1 MKRNFFILILF
12 FLLADISFPQSNKIR
27 DFSAVDKIII
37 NAISDKSFPA
47 AQLLIGD
54 KNDILYYKNYG
65 TYSYDDSKLLTDSSI
80 FDVASLTKVIA
91 TTSCAMALYEKGL
104 LDLDDYVTK
113 YIPEFASNG
122 KDKIKIKNLLYHNS
136 GLTAWIPFYKTCKN
150 KDDIFKTI
158 YALKPEYPT
167 DSIFI
172 YSDLNMVILQ
182 QVIEEVSGKSLE
194 ELSSEII
201 FAPLG
206 MAYTCFNPRQKMNC
220 VPTEIDSAF
229 RHTLLQG
236 ICQDETAYILNGVSG
251 NAGLFSN
258 AKDLYLFMNMMLN
271 QGSMIDKRRMTS
283 RPIYVRI
290 FKEQTVELFTSKLT
304 TDKYQ
309 NTRALGWDT
318 KPIST
323 QTLPAQC
330 GNLISENSFGH
341 TGYTGTSIWCDKE
354 RGLIIILLT
363 NRTYP
368 HRENQAIKSIRPL
381 IHDEIIKIFDNK

>member
-12 FLLADISFPQSNKIR
+12 FLLADISFPQSDKIR
-27 DFSAVDKIII
+27 DFSTVDKIIT
-37 NAISDKSFPA
+37 NAISEKSFPS

-80 FDVASLTKVIA
+80 FDVASLTKVVA

-113 YIPEFASNG
+113 YIPEFAANG

-136 GLTAWIPFYKTCKN
+136 GLTAWIPFYKTCKS
-150 KDDIFKTI
+150 KDDVLNTI
-158 YALKPEYPT
+158 YALKPEYPV

-182 QVIEEVSGKSLE
+182 QVIEEISGKPLD
-194 ELSSEII
+194 ELSSEIL

-206 MAYTCFNPRQKMNC
+206 MAYTCFNPNNKQNC
-220 VPTEIDSAF
+220 IPTEIDSSF

-236 ICQDETAYILNGVSG
+236 ICQDETAYMLNGISG

-271 QGSMIDKRRMTS
+271 QGSMIDKRRMTA
-283 RPIYVRI
+283 RPVYIRI
-290 FKEQTVELFTSKLT
+290 FKEKTVELFTDKLI
-304 TDKYQ
+304 TDIYQ
-309 NTRALGWDT
+309 NSRALGWDT

-330 GNLISENSFGH
+330 GDLISESSFGH
-341 TGYTGTSIWCDKE
+341 TGFTGTSIWCDKE

-368 HRENQAIKSIRPL
+368 HRESNAIKKLRPL
-381 IHDEIIKIFDNK
+381 IHNEIIKIFDNK

>member
-1 MKRNFFILILF
+1 MKKNFFILILF
-12 FLLADISFPQSNKIR
+12 FLLTGISFPQSNKTR
-27 DFSAVDKIII
+27 DFSSIDKIII
-37 NAISDKSFPA
+37 NAISEKSFPS

-54 KNDILYYKNYG
+54 KNDILYYKNFG
-65 TYSYDDSKLLTDSSI
+65 TYSYDDSKPLTDSSI
-80 FDVASLTKVIA
+80 FDLASLTKVIA

-104 LDLDDYVTK
+104 LNPDDYVVK
-113 YIPEFASNG
+113 YIPEFAPNG

-150 KDDIFKTI
+150 KDEVLNNIYDI
-158 YALKPEYPT
+158 KPEYPLE
-167 DSIFI
+167 SEFK
-172 YSDLNMVILQ
+172 YSDLNMIILQ
-182 QVIEEVSGKSLE
+182 QVLE
-194 ELSSEII
+194 KISAKPLDELSSEII

-206 MAYTCFNPRQKMNC
+206 MSYTCFNPQQKQNC
-220 VPTEIDSAF
+220 VPTEIDTTF
-229 RHTLLQG
+229 RYTLLQG
-236 ICQDETAYILNGVSG
+236 ICQDETAYLLNGVSG

-283 RPIYVRI
+283 RPVYVRI
-290 FKEQTVELFTSKLT
+290 FKEKTLELFTKKLI

-309 NTRALGWDT
+309 NTRAMGWDT
-318 KPIST
+318 KPKDT
-323 QTLPAQC
+323 QRLPAQC
-330 GNLISENSFGH
+330 GELISENSFGH